1 MAEYLLARGFELLM
15 TNVHVGRLELDLV
28 ARHGSL
34 VAIVEVRT
42 RGPGSY
48 TTALES
54 VTWKKQQRLVAAAKQ
69 LWASKLEG
77 MAGVERVRID
87 VAAVSFEGGETLV
100 DYVEGAIEG

>member
-1 MAEYLLARGFELLM
+1 M
-15 TNVHVGRLELDLV
+15 
-28 ARHGSL
+28 
-34 VAIVEVRT
+34 
-42 RGPGSY
+42 
-48 TTALES
+48 
-54 VTWKKQQRLVAAAKQ
+54 TWKKQQRLVAAAKQ